1 VGFSVCYVTAELAPH
16 AKAGGL
22 GDVSAALTESLHR
35 RGHAVS
41 LFLPLYAGLDR
52 RGLDIRKI
60 DGLSGLDMAFGEE
73 RFRYSIWRARRGDAL
88 PDLLLVDCPALF
100 DRPGLYGSGPD
111 EHLRFLL
118 LSRAAL
124 EACSPL
130 GIRPD
135 VVHCHDWHT
144 ALVPLYLRTTYA
156 HEPALARARSVLTIH
171 NLGYQG
177 VISHAEAGRLGLGAG
192 ASRLDPRE
200 AAEGRVNLLRQG
212 LIDADVVSTVSPTY
226 AREICTP
233 GMGMGLD
240 GVLRDRGDEVVGIL
254 NGVDVDAWD
263 PARDAFLPHRY
274 SAADPGGKLRMRAAL
289 CHRLGLDPDAD
300 RPVVGMVSRLVWQ
313 KGVDLLFDVLPAMLE
328 RRELSLA
335 VLGSG
340 DPAYEAALGRLAAE
354 HPGCAAFCSGHDEE
368 LAHWIEAGADAFLMP
383 SRYEPCGL
391 NQMYSMRYGTV
402 PIVRR
407 TGGLADSVQH
417 FDPGT
422 GEGTGIVFEDADS
435 GAVQWA
441 LGRMRELFADRVAW
455 RRMMANGM
463 ARDFSWNGPVDRYL
477 ELYAQVCARR
487 R

>member
-1 VGFSVCYVTAELAPH
+1 VGLSVCHVTAELAPH

-22 GDVSAALTESLHR
+22 GDVAAALTDALHQ
-35 RGHAVS
+35 RGHDVS
-41 LFLPLYAGLDR
+41 LFLPFYAGLDR
-52 RGLDIRKI
+52 RGLEISRI
-60 DGLSGLDMAFGEE
+60 EGLDGLEMAFGDD
-73 RFRYSIWRARRGDAL
+73 RYRYSVLRARRGDMQ
-88 PDLLLVDCPALF
+88 PDVLLVDCPALF

-124 EACSPL
+124 EACGPL

-144 ALVPLYLRTTYA
+144 ALVPLYLKATYA
-156 HEPALARARSVLTIH
+156 DQPALAGARSVLTIH

-177 VISHAEAGRLGLGAG
+177 VISHAEAGRLGLGA
-192 ASRLDPRE
+192 AAARLDPRE
-200 AAEGRVNLLRQG
+200 AAEGRINLLRQG
-212 LIDADVVSTVSPTY
+212 LIDADLVSTVSPTY

-240 GVLRDRGDEVVGIL
+240 GVLRERGDEVVGIL
-254 NGVDVDAWD
+254 NGVDTEAWD
-263 PARDAFLPHRY
+263 PARDSWLPHRY
-274 SAADPGGKLRMRAAL
+274 SAADLAGKALMRAEL
-289 CHRLGLDPDAD
+289 CRRLGLDPDPG
-300 RPVVGMVSRLVWQ
+300 RPVVGMVTRLVWQ
-313 KGVDLLFDVLPAMLE
+313 KGVDLLFDVLPGMLQ

-340 DPAYEAALGRLAAE
+340 DPSYEALLGRLAAD

-417 FDPGT
+417 FDPDT
-422 GEGTGIVFEDADS
+422 GQGTGIVFDDADS
-435 GAVQWA
+435 GAVGWA
-441 LGRMRELFADRVAW
+441 LGRMRELFADRPAW

-463 ARDFSWNGPVDRYL
+463 ARDFSWDGPVDRYL
-477 ELYAQVCARR
+477 ELYTQAAARR